1 MRFWRSNPAF
11 GPIITIHSQTRHL
24 LCCTSFF
31 TAYNQL
37 YVYNNFAYI
46 HVMCWLNTH
55 QGESHFVYV
64 LYLLKQSGCKDVP
77 SLSQLKKFKLPG
89 LYSPIVV
96 SREVYSTNILIL
108 FVPGPVYYISRD
120 SLLYDSNCRNYSS
133 MFREY
138 FNIIYS
144 GSISCTYRWMLYIT
158 GCLYFLHMHITC
170 AYLQRVI
177 P

>member
-31 TAYNQL
+31 TAHDQL
-37 YVYNNFAYI
+37 YVYNNLAYI
-46 HVMCWLNTH
+46 HVMCCLNTD

-64 LYLLKQSGCKDVP
+64 LSLLKH
-77 SLSQLKKFKLPG
+77 LSQLKKFKLPG

-96 SREVYSTNILIL
+96 SREVYSTNIQIL
-108 FVPGPVYYISRD
+108 FFPGPVYYISRD
-120 SLLYDSNCRNYSS
+120 SLLHDSNCRNYSS

-144 GSISCTYRWMLYIT
+144 GSISYTD
-158 GCLYFLHMHITC
+158 GCYT
-170 AYLQRVI
+170 
-177 P
+177 

>member
-37 YVYNNFAYI
+37 YVYNN
-46 HVMCWLNTH
+46 
-55 QGESHFVYV
+55 FVYV

-177 P
+177 L